1 MPTNINIQNG
11 SDSTLNLTTSVQ
23 PALGDDYWGIYNGSA
38 APGVKTPVLWMDRN
52 VGITKGDTWVFSTS
66 FQFDGMAI
74 VLQESLTG
82 TTASSDIKIRIMA
95 NAQDSGWSDVDTSL
109 PFQGADGNQYQIDG
123 SFFRNGSYDDVTYT
137 LVHL

>member
-1 MPTNINIQNG
+1 
-11 SDSTLNLTTSVQ
+11 
-23 PALGDDYWGIYNGSA
+23 
-38 APGVKTPVLWMDRN
+38 MDRN

-66 FQFDGMAI
+66 FQFDGAAI